1 MHVIISTERA
11 TIRRW
16 HGDSAAL
23 PQDAFVGYEAPV
35 KFGKP
40 NVDIFDITVRLANA
54 LQHLSCLCRAVAK
67 PDTDPYR
74 PH

>member
-1 MHVIISTERA
+1 MDVIISTERA

-23 PQDAFVGYEAPV
+23 PESAPVGYEAPV

-40 NVDIFDITVRLANA
+40 NVDIFDVSVRLEDAE
-54 LQHLSCLCRAVAK
+54 HLASLCRK
-67 PDTDPYR
+67 PDTDPFR
-74 PH
+74 PR